1 MHTQSQ
7 SKKRCTLMLLTN
19 LAEPEWVPIKCDQRI
34 IGDIM
39 CMVPRNVNTNVNIS
53 LNGDLVIFEKQCIFI
68 SGKCYLFSWGSLN
81 GRSVSRHE
89 KLSKFTLVAME
100 YLVTTTNAE
109 FPPFEYFLNL
119 ITYCKMS
126 RK

>member
-7 SKKRCTLMLLTN
+7 IKKRCTLMLLTN
-19 LAEPEWVPIKCDQRI
+19 LAEPEWVPIKCGQRI

-68 SGKCYLFSWGSLN
+68 TGTCYLFSWGSLN
-81 GRSVSRHE
+81 GRSVSGHA
-89 KLSKFTLVAME
+89 KLSKVSKFTHVAME
-100 YLVTTTNAE
+100 YLVTATNAE
-109 FPPFEYFLNL
+109 FPPFYFF
-119 ITYCKMS
+119 
-126 RK
+126 